1 MENVMKINDLTIMV
15 STIDKFALFSEN
27 ARKLMASSKNA
38 NQALMNLYNI
48 SKGQK
53 VFGARNIKKFYEK
66 NKEVVD
72 TINKYSDINLFLSK
86 YYATSGKIKDEN
98 LLNYHEYVI
107 SHQEH
112 KEEMLKLLES
122 LREKGIENIIVDE
135 KADFSFV
142 GYSLCKNFQF
152 NTSFAYLDNMEAT
165 PSYDDNILWYETNKS
180 DYKMNITPKYSEAD
194 SNYCQ
199 VIEVNNLWFDPE
211 RLPKSLSKKDTFD
224 EIISLREKKEDE
236 YKVIKDAVELRLG
249 VNDLYEQYNKLMSIA
264 DGLTTGG
271 NNKGIIYALQ
281 KINNDLTQLQIAE
294 KGYERQ
300 QRSYNPKV
308 NRQVID
314 DEVKT
319 YIKRKTN

>member
-98 LLNYHEYVI
+98 LLRYHEYVI

-165 PSYDDNILWYETNKS
+165 PSYDENILWYETKHS
-180 DYKMNITPKYSEAD
+180 DYKMNITPRYSETEP
-194 SNYCQ
+194 NYCQ
-199 VIEVNNLWFDPE
+199 VIEVNNLWFNPE

-224 EIISLREKKEDE
+224 EIVALREKKEDE

-249 VNDLYEQYNKLMSIA
+249 VDELYEQYNKLMSIT
-264 DGLTTGG
+264 DDLTTGG
-271 NNKGIIYALQ
+271 NKKGIIYALQ